1 LIIQHNC
8 TSAWCICALAGLIA
22 YLFYDAGCKKSPLRI
37 WWRYQKQKEGF
48 KVRKGKEG
56 NEMELTKEQL
66 HKIVDQSP
74 EIASAIERIIDDY
87 NREKEKLV
95 TSQK

>member
-1 LIIQHNC
+1 M
-8 TSAWCICALAGLIA
+8 
-22 YLFYDAGCKKSPLRI
+22 
-37 WWRYQKQKEGF
+37 
-48 KVRKGKEG
+48 RKGKEG